1 MDKIKVLG
9 GETIKDLIADADRAV
24 SALYDELQKTVPR
37 FTSVDMSY
45 LSLGCAFGGEKFA
58 ALYFHTEN
66 SVNHFGD
73 ANAFLCGVQNKVA
86 MSKKYKKHWGT
97 L

>member
-1 MDKIKVLG
+1 MDKIRELV
-9 GETIKDLIADADRAV
+9 EDADRAV

-58 ALYFHTEN
+58 ALYFIRKTLSTT
-66 SVNHFGD
+66 SVMPTRFCVR
-73 ANAFLCGVQNKVA
+73 FRIK
-86 MSKKYKKHWGT
+86 
-97 L
+97 